1 MGSDAEYLAEDD
13 QGAAEEGDVSTTEEI
28 RERADKRAHGGKG
41 DEVCRVEPVLLVCAA
56 DGCVDDVLYASC

>member
-56 DGCVDDVLYASC
+56 D